1 MAGNT
6 FGTLFRVSTFGES
19 HGAAIGCVVDGCPAG
34 LHFHPELVQQE
45 LDRRRPGQSSIV
57 TQRKEADRVQVL
69 SGVWQGKTLGTPIA
83 MLIANEDARSQDY
96 DHLSEAYRPSHAD
109 YTWQAKYGHRDPR
122 GGGRSSARE
131 TAARVAAGAVAKM
144 LLRTHGI
151 SVQAYVSQVGPLRLP
166 ADYSALDLSLTES
179 NEVRCPD
186 PVLALR
192 MIELIKQV
200 RKEGDTLGGVVSAVV
215 RGCPPGLGEPVFD
228 KLHADLGKAM
238 LSINAA
244 KGFEYGSGFA
254 GVEMRG
260 SQHNDPFEP
269 APPGTPLRTR
279 SNHSGGIQGGI

>member
-109 YTWQAKYGHRDPR
+109 YTWQA
-122 GGGRSSARE
+122 
-131 TAARVAAGAVAKM
+131 
-144 LLRTHGI
+144 
-151 SVQAYVSQVGPLRLP
+151 
-166 ADYSALDLSLTES
+166 
-179 NEVRCPD
+179 
-186 PVLALR
+186 
-192 MIELIKQV
+192 
-200 RKEGDTLGGVVSAVV
+200 
-215 RGCPPGLGEPVFD
+215 
-228 KLHADLGKAM
+228 
-238 LSINAA
+238 
-244 KGFEYGSGFA
+244 
-254 GVEMRG
+254 
-260 SQHNDPFEP
+260 
-269 APPGTPLRTR
+269 
-279 SNHSGGIQGGI
+279 